1 MVDIPKYSVNTGGVT
16 RSTFLP
22 ALRSI
27 GLNQQQLA
35 RAFGTTPGAISHWF
49 SGARTPPGMAL
60 RLASYVLSDPRV
72 IGCGLPTIGGSSVD
86 LRDKPAYDG
95 PKRKV
100 GRPRKAK

>member
-1 MVDIPKYSVNTGGVT
+1 
-16 RSTFLP
+16 
-22 ALRSI
+22 
-27 GLNQQQLA
+27 
-35 RAFGTTPGAISHWF
+35 
-49 SGARTPPGMAL
+49 MAL
-60 RLASYVLSDPRV
+60 RLAQYVLSDPRV

>member
-1 MVDIPKYSVNTGGVT
+1 MADIPKYNVYTGGVT

-22 ALRSI
+22 SLRSI

-49 SGARTPPGMAL
+49 TGARTPPSMAL
-60 RLASYVLSDPRV
+60 RLAQYVLSDPRV
-72 IGCGLPTIGGSSVD
+72 IGCGLPTIGGSAVG
-86 LRDKPAYDG
+86 LRAKPE
-95 PKRKV
+95 RKV

>member
-1 MVDIPKYSVNTGGVT
+1 MVDIPKYSVNTGGIT

-49 SGARTPPGMAL
+49 SGARTPTGMAL
-60 RLASYVLSDPRV
+60 RLAQYVLSDPRV